1 MRAYELVNKL
11 VTLTKADRESERK
24 YVGRTVRVTGAI
36 SSGWVTID
44 LDGDNRKWLWNVN
57 NLQVVEER
65 LNPIEQMRREIDR
78 DILKQLTEA
87 ADKRMFDIK
96 VNPKDPSNS
105 PIDFQS
111 EPAVKNAVPTISPDT
126 FEIKMSKPR
135 DGLRKAADNLEKAA
149 EERKL
154 TTPQR
159 SLEEDLREID
169 RKYDKEVEKI
179 HKDSWS
185 RRGRLKRQA
194 DVRARVM
201 SENKT
206 DELLDKYIASNRA
219 GDPDAPFRGPRW
231 FTWKRLGLVAGLV
244 GTLGTAAWFLPAIV
258 WG

>member
-24 YVGRTVRVTGAI
+24 YIGRTVRVTGAI

-44 LDGDNRKWLWNVN
+44 LDGDSRKWLWNVN

-65 LNPIEQMRREIDR
+65 LNPMEEMRREIDR
-78 DILKQLTEA
+78 EICKQLYEA
-87 ADKRMFDIK
+87 ADKQVCK
-96 VNPKDPSNS
+96 VDVDG
-105 PIDFQS
+105 PIDFQL
-111 EPAVKNAVPTISPDT
+111 EPAVKDAFPKLHTEDRN
-126 FEIKMSKPR
+126 KR
-135 DGLRKAADNLEKAA
+135 DALRQAAKDLEKAA